1 MIARLEASQTPNKLI
16 YLELTKYLTKMLS
29 HPSIKLDVW
38 EIEATGEIQSF
49 FVIEPCS
56 LVVRTMTLLLR
67 YEYGLVTEVSCYERE
82 YSNHDLHAQ

>member
-1 MIARLEASQTPNKLI
+1 
-16 YLELTKYLTKMLS
+16 MLS
-29 HPSIKLDVW
+29 HLSIKLDGW

-82 YSNHDLHAQ
+82 YLNHDLHAQ